1 MGDEDRR
8 IIQMNLV
15 VADTG
20 PLLHL
25 CEIESIDLLR
35 CFGGSIQATPIVLDE
50 FRKHQPDYYRDFFPE
65 WVIRVSVSTATAALA
80 NQWTNSGLV
89 DPGEAEALAHA
100 KHVKADLFLT
110 DDSAARALA
119 ESMELESRG
128 TLGVILYAAA
138 TGAITQTDAFR
149 TLDNLERRS
158 TLWMSAR
165 VKESARAAISKII
178 REP

>member
-1 MGDEDRR
+1 MGDENRR
-8 IIQMNLV
+8 ILQMNLV

-25 CEIESIDLLR
+25 CEIESFDLLR

-50 FRKHQPDYYRDFFPE
+50 FRKYQPDYFRDFFPG
-65 WVIRVSVSTATAALA
+65 WVMRVSISAATTALA
-80 NQWTNSGLV
+80 NQWTTSGWV

-100 KHVKADLFLT
+100 KHVDADLFLT
-110 DDSAARALA
+110 DDSAARTLA
-119 ESMELESRG
+119 ESLGLEARG

-138 TGAITQTDAFR
+138 TGAMTRSDAFR
-149 TLDNLERRS
+149 TLADLERRS

-165 VKESARAAISKII
+165 VKDSARAAISRIAG
-178 REP
+178 EP

>member
-1 MGDEDRR
+1 MGGEDHR
-8 IIQMNLV
+8 ILQMNLV

-25 CEIESIDLLR
+25 CEIDSLDLLR

-65 WVIRVSVSTATAALA
+65 WVTRVSVSAAKSALA
-80 NQWTNSGLV
+80 NLWTTSGWV

-100 KHVKADLFLT
+100 KHAEADLFFT
-110 DDSAARALA
+110 DDTSARTLA
-119 ESMELESRG
+119 ESLGLEARG

-138 TGAITQTDAFR
+138 TGAISRSDAFR
-149 TLDNLERRS
+149 NLADLERRS

-165 VKESARAAISKII
+165 VKDSARAAISSIAG
-178 REP
+178 ES